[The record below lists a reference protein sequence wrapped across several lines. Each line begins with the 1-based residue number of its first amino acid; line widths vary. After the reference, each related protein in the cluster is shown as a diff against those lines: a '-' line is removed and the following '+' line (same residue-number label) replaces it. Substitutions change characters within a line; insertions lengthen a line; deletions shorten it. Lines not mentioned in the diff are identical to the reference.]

1 MQAQQK
7 SVAKKPEQNVLAVKA
22 KKSTKG
28 HKKLLGPDIAAGS
41 ERTALKKAT
50 QAKPAP
56 ADDIRRKESPQRRIS
71 GSGNK

>member
-7 SVAKKPEQNVLAVKA
+7 SMTKKPDQNMLTAKT

-41 ERTALKKAT
+41 ERTNLKKAT
-50 QAKPAP
+50 KAQPAP